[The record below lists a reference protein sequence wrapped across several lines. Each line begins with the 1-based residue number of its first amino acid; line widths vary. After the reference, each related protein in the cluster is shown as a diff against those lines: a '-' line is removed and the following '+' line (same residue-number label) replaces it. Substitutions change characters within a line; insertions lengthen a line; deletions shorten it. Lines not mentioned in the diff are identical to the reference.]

1 MIYEIHLLAFV
12 CWQLVPSSAAIHLG
26 LGEWAEECMEGS
38 SELTHLLLP
47 SFPFVFSIKDPL
59 LSSTTGSETGL
70 GGWGRAQNVQ
80 DEPHYPS
87 SLLKARTLFSPRGMP
102 LALLTAWLGQQRSCW
117 GGLS

>member
-12 CWQLVPSSAAIHLG
+12 CWQLVPSSAAVHLG

-59 LSSTTGSETGL
+59 KLHYWIRDWPGWVGKSTKCAG
-70 GGWGRAQNVQ
+70 
-80 DEPHYPS
+80 
-87 SLLKARTLFSPRGMP
+87 
-102 LALLTAWLGQQRSCW
+102 
-117 GGLS
+117 